1 MQTQHQFS
9 NHPAACA
16 QPAHPYHQGHSA
28 RRQVNALFKPM
39 GAAVLAIALCGCQQL
54 SLPAPPVASSTAGAS
69 ANAASDA
76 ILRQPRTPDFSAIPV
91 SKDAR
96 FIANWVMDSG
106 DNQQMPFVI
115 IDKKSARVFVFNPA
129 GKLLGSSPVLLGAAK
144 GDDSVPGI
152 GTRPL
157 AQVLP
162 EEKTTPAGRFVG
174 EPGRNMSG
182 EDIVW
187 VDYDA
192 AVSMHRVRT
201 ANSKE
206 RRLSRLASGTAD
218 DNRISFGCVNMP
230 PAFYE
235 NVLSPQFRNRYGVV
249 YVLPDVKRISEVFAN
264 AYDPAARLRATKSVR
279 RADVASAK
287 NRTRL

>member
-1 MQTQHQFS
+1 MQTQHPFPG
-9 NHPAACA
+9 HHAARA
-16 QPAHPYHQGHSA
+16 QPAPPHLQGYSA
-28 RRQVNALFKPM
+28 RRHVSAPARLM
-39 GAAVLAIALCGCQQL
+39 SCAVLAISLCGCQQL
-54 SLPAPPVASSTAGAS
+54 SPLGTPDTASTGPAS
-69 ANAASDA
+69 ANTATDD
-76 ILRQPRTPDFSAIPV
+76 ILRQPRFADFSATPV

-96 FIANWVMDSG
+96 FIANWVTDSG

-115 IDKKSARVFVFNPA
+115 IDKKNARVLVFNPA
-129 GKLLGSSPVLLGAAK
+129 GKLLGASPVLLGAAK
-144 GDDSVPGI
+144 GDDSAPGI

-157 AQVLP
+157 AEVRP

-174 EPGRNMSG
+174 ESGRNASG

-201 ANSKE
+201 ANPKE
-206 RRLSRLASGTAD
+206 HRLARLASSTAG

-264 AYDPAARLRATKSVR
+264 AYDPAARLRAAMSMR
-279 RADVASAK
+279 RADAASAK
-287 NRTRL
+287 NRLRL